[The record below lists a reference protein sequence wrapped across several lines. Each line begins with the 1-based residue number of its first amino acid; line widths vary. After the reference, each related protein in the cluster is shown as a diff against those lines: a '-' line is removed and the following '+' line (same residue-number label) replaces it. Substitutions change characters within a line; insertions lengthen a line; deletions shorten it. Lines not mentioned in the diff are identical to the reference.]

1 MKKQVFS
8 LGASLAVLATMAL
21 SGFGAAAEGATVF
34 SDDFERDTLGDT
46 YTSTADEAA
55 VGVKDGQLVFK
66 NNVDGTGVFVK
77 LPEALGDSYALSFDF
92 KQGETSTALAVM
104 VGLTDVG
111 NPSNYWTA
119 GTTRIALAPT
129 VYNVGDPV
137 TGGGQLLYTPGSGLD
152 TDAANAGAQCWWR
165 PGYDVANMEEGQ
177 FLNIRLV
184 FDKAGDKTAMRMYY
198 KLNTD
203 PDWMLYVEHSSW
215 VGVESAGYIGF
226 LSQGAAADFAI
237 DNLRIDSVVPQ
248 KLDLKENSGKYAFS
262 DTAVTEANGKIS
274 VAYKDSLRTVKALT
288 AAVTCEDATVT
299 PVVLDADG
307 QVVTDENAALAT
319 GMSLGLFKNNVVFVS
334 VPLEVAA
341 KPADP
346 TTSPSA
352 ESDAT
357 TAPTTATTPAGS
369 DSEAPATGAA
379 LPFAALALT
388 ALAAGA
394 LILTKKA
401 RG

>member
-21 SGFGAAAEGATVF
+21 SGFGAAAEGTTVF

-152 TDAANAGAQCWWR
+152 TDAANAGAQCW
-165 PGYDVANMEEGQ
+165 
-177 FLNIRLV
+177 
-184 FDKAGDKTAMRMYY
+184 
-198 KLNTD
+198 
-203 PDWMLYVEHSSW
+203 
-215 VGVESAGYIGF
+215 
-226 LSQGAAADFAI
+226 
-237 DNLRIDSVVPQ
+237 
-248 KLDLKENSGKYAFS
+248 
-262 DTAVTEANGKIS
+262 
-274 VAYKDSLRTVKALT
+274 
-288 AAVTCEDATVT
+288 C
-299 PVVLDADG
+299 
-307 QVVTDENAALAT
+307 
-319 GMSLGLFKNNVVFVS
+319 
-334 VPLEVAA
+334 
-341 KPADP
+341 
-346 TTSPSA
+346 
-352 ESDAT
+352 
-357 TAPTTATTPAGS
+357 
-369 DSEAPATGAA
+369 APATMWR
-379 LPFAALALT
+379 T
-388 ALAAGA
+388 W
-394 LILTKKA
+394 KKA
-401 RG
+401 SS